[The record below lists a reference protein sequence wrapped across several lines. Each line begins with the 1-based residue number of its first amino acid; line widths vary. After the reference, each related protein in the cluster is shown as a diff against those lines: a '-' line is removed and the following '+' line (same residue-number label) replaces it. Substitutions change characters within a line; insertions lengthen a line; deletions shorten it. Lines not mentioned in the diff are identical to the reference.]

1 MNAAVKRIK
10 VITPIITEGL
20 RDLADLRAL
29 EHAGLRIEQTLLKE
43 GPSSIESVFEEML
56 AAPGVV
62 AAALQA
68 QAEGFDA
75 VVVDCFG
82 DPGMQAAREM
92 LDIPVFGPGE
102 CSMHAAAMLGQRFAI
117 VTVVPGVVPM
127 LTELAH
133 RYGLAEKL
141 SSIRV
146 IDIPVLALHG
156 DAGALQKAMGEQAC
170 KAVLEDGADAIV
182 LGCTGF
188 LGCAEVVTAELA
200 KAGLQG
206 VPVIDPIPLTVN
218 MALALCQ
225 SGLRHSKRGWSAP
238 TQKPIGGFAGLQ
250 AVMG

>member
-1 MNAAVKRIK
+1 MTTKRIK

-29 EHAGLRIEQTLLKE
+29 EHPGLRIAQTLLKE
-43 GPSSIESVFEEML
+43 GPSSIESAFEEML

-75 VVVDCFG
+75 VIVDCFA
-82 DPGMQAAREM
+82 DPGLQAAREL

-102 CSMHAAAMLGQRFAI
+102 CSMHAAAMLGLRFSI
-117 VTVVPGVVPM
+117 VTVLPAVVPM
-127 LTELAH
+127 LTELAQ
-133 RYGLAEKL
+133 RYGVADKL

-156 DAGALQKAMGEQAC
+156 DPQALQKAMGEQAC

-188 LGCAEVVTAELA
+188 LGCANVVSAELNRV
-200 KAGLQG
+200 GLNG
-206 VPVIDPIPLTVN
+206 VPVIDPIPVTVH
-218 MALALCQ
+218 MATALCQ
-225 SGLRHSKRGWSAP
+225 SGLSHSKRGWP
-238 TQKPIGGFAGLQ
+238 KPAKKPMAGFADLQ
-250 AVMG
+250 AQLG